1 MTRADLLSSSWIPSP
16 EQAHAEVE
24 RRARELV
31 LSGALDG
38 RDDPLGWWIDSLFV
52 AWTSPLTTGVTR
64 STDAAASG
72 SERGRGTLTIE
83 RNPTGRRRA
92 EGAVI
97 RGEDGGGSE
106 SRQWGLRLLTALAFF
121 GDVAN
126 FYVALAVVGNA
137 APTTTLLVV
146 LALAAGALG
155 LAHTAGG
162 LFRARVD
169 GRPGSPAVI
178 AFVLALV
185 LVLGATAASVRLAS
199 PPPQTGG
206 NAGFF
211 GADTVG
217 MDPAMVNLLLTALLF
232 VLYLASTTMA
242 VFIGYRAPHSDNAVT
257 TRWATAIS
265 RIAVDGW
272 QERRARRL
280 RRREQRDGRADRSR
294 IAQIE
299 RYRACAESLRY
310 LAAHTI
316 AVALANPGVS
326 SDVFH
331 RAQTPN
337 RPAGTT
343 PGAAP

>member
-1 MTRADLLSSSWIPSP
+1 MARPDGASSSWIPSP

-31 LSGALDG
+31 TSGALDG
-38 RDDPLGWWIDSLFV
+38 RDDPLGMWIDSVFT
-52 AWTSPLTTGVTR
+52 AWTAPLTIDADREGRVER
-64 STDAAASG
+64 SAIPREPASG
-72 SERGRGTLTIE
+72 HSAVPEHASSGSGTRTERRL
-83 RNPTGRRRA
+83 
-92 EGAVI
+92 
-97 RGEDGGGSE
+97 
-106 SRQWGLRLLTALAFF
+106 WGLRFLTALAFF

-126 FYVALAVVGNA
+126 FYVALAVVGNT
-137 APTTTLLVV
+137 APLTTVLVV

-162 LFRARVD
+162 LIRARVD

-178 AFVLALV
+178 AFLLGLV
-185 LVLGATAASVRLAS
+185 LVLGAAAASVRLAS

-211 GADTVG
+211 GPDTAG
-217 MDPAMVNLLLTALLF
+217 MDPAVVNLLLTALLF

-242 VFIGYRAPHSDNAVT
+242 VFIGYRAPHG
-257 TRWATAIS
+257 AITPGWS
-265 RIAVDGW
+265 QAIRRIAVDGW
-272 QERRARRL
+272 QQRRARRM
-280 RRREQRDGRADRSR
+280 RRRRQRDDRVDRSR
-294 IAQIE
+294 AVQLE
-299 RYRACAESLRY
+299 QYRACAQSLRY

-331 RAQTPN
+331 RAQTPDH
-337 RPAGTT
+337 PAGTT
-343 PGAAP
+343 TGATA